1 MKTLEDFKRE
11 IFKRPGVRKA
21 YAEMQP
27 EFQIIRKLALARSKK
42 GFSQRKLAKKIGI
55 TQSALA
61 RFETGNINPTL
72 SFIQK
77 ITSGLG
83 LKSDFFSAKIRTLTF
98 DNFRS
103 GGKKGKGLGG
113 RNFCPPSLFHRR
125 RISRQLCWH
134 AAKI

>member
-27 EFQIIRKLALARSKK
+27 EFQIIRKLALARAKK
-42 GFSQRKLAKKIGI
+42 GFSQRKLAQKIGV

-83 LKSDFFSAKIRTLTF
+83 LKLVVK
-98 DNFRS
+98 
-103 GGKKGKGLGG
+103 
-113 RNFCPPSLFHRR
+113 
-125 RISRQLCWH
+125 
-134 AAKI
+134 

>member
-27 EFQIIRKLALARSKK
+27 EFQIIRKLALARAKK
-42 GFSQRKLAKKIGI
+42 GFSQRKLAQKIGV

-61 RFETGNINPTL
+61 RFETGNVNPTL

-83 LKSDFFSAKIRTLTF
+83 LKLVVK
-98 DNFRS
+98 
-103 GGKKGKGLGG
+103 
-113 RNFCPPSLFHRR
+113 
-125 RISRQLCWH
+125 
-134 AAKI
+134 